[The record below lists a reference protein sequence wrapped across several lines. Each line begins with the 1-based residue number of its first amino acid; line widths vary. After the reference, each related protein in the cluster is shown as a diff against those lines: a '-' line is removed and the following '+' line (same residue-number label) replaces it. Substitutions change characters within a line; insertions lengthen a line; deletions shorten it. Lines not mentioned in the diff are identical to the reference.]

1 METNNLLKNAREK
14 LKAKNLDI
22 IVANRIDEKR
32 KAFGTKKT
40 SVIILGAEEKQHFVN
55 MSKEKIADILLD
67 KIEKL
72 WYKI

>member
-1 METNNLLKNAREK
+1 
-14 LKAKNLDI
+14 
-22 IVANRIDEKR
+22 VANRIDEKR